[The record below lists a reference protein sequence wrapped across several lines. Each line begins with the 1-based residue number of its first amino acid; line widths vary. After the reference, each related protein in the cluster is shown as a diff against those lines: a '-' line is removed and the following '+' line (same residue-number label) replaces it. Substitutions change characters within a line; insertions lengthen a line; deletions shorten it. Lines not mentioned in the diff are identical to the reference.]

1 MMKEYLDDKKLNTN
15 KEWDEDDD
23 HGCNILRDVNQYVSN
38 NQWLQRTEWV
48 YRYIDRFFK
57 NEAYKKERK
66 KSLIDLYQNQYKKLI
81 KIKEKSEID
90 NFK

>member
-38 NQWLQRTEWV
+38 N
-48 YRYIDRFFK
+48 
-57 NEAYKKERK
+57 
-66 KSLIDLYQNQYKKLI
+66 
-81 KIKEKSEID
+81 
-90 NFK
+90 